1 MGNGMLNRRDFLR
14 IGAAAA
20 TGAVVAGCVQMP
32 AATSDGEMAEPDEV
46 PREVRLTGHNR
57 PIYHEMNEKFTEETG
72 IEVAME
78 FHPPK
83 WEEILA
89 KFTLWGE
96 SGYDGIDVE
105 AQDDQIASLYSF
117 KRWCFDLSHLMTDE
131 ERADQADAVLGLT
144 EQVGGFQARMFF
156 FVGAEPF
163 YFNKE
168 LIPEA
173 PKTWEEMVEV
183 AKTVTDPENDVWGW
197 RPNAGSHNMNLT
209 LMMVNHAGGNNETL
223 DDEGTLTALQFMRD
237 WVFEYEITPPTVVS
251 EAAEEIMALAPAGK
265 AGMWWMYEGNY
276 GPLLEVEGGMLTP
289 ETLGV
294 SRWPMGPSSDEL
306 MVHAWGW
313 LIPVYTP
320 RKELAEEF
328 VSWMTQY
335 DNIKWL
341 ITDLQITPPRKSM
354 YNDPEVTDKI
364 PILRAGPGWEELTR
378 GAKFRCPVV
387 CHPNAGAL
395 SLIFQDAGLFVMAGE
410 RSPEEVRDWAA
421 NEIAIAMDA

>member
-20 TGAVVAGCVQMP
+20 AGAVVAGCAQLP
-32 AATSDGEMAEPDEV
+32 AAAPDGEMAEPDEV
-46 PREVRLTGHNR
+46 PQEVRVTWHNH
-57 PIYHEMNEKFTEETG
+57 PTYLELSDMFTEDTG

-117 KRWCFDLSHLMTDE
+117 KEWCFDLSYMMTDE
-131 ERADQADAVLGLT
+131 EREDQADAVLGLT
-144 EQVGGFQARMFF
+144 EQVGGFQARIFY
-156 FVGAEPF
+156 FVGGEPF
-163 YFNKE
+163 YYNKE

-173 PKTWEEMVEV
+173 PATWEEMVEV
-183 AKTVTDPENDVWGW
+183 AKGVTDPENDVWGW

-265 AGMWWMYEGNY
+265 AGMWWLYEGNY
-276 GPLLEVEGGMLTP
+276 GPLLAVEGGMLTP

-294 SRWPMGPSSDEL
+294 SRWPMGPSSDEM

-313 LIPVYTP
+313 MIPIYTP
-320 RKELAEEF
+320 RREVAEEYI
-328 VSWMTQY
+328 SWMAQY
-335 DNIKWL
+335 DNIKHL
-341 ITDLQITPPRKSM
+341 VTNVQITPPKKSM
-354 YNDPEVTDKI
+354 YGDPEIQAQI
-364 PILRAGPGWEELTR
+364 PILNAGPGWEELTR

-395 SLIFQDAGLFVMAGE
+395 SLIFQDAGLLVMAGE
-410 RSPEEVRDWAA
+410 RTPEEVRDIYA
-421 NEIAIAMDA
+421 NEIALAMEA

>member
-294 SRWPMGPSSDEL
+294 SRWPMGAEQRRTHGACLGLVDPRL
-306 MVHAWGW
+306 HAQEG
-313 LIPVYTP
+313 
-320 RKELAEEF
+320 
-328 VSWMTQY
+328 
-335 DNIKWL
+335 
-341 ITDLQITPPRKSM
+341 
-354 YNDPEVTDKI
+354 
-364 PILRAGPGWEELTR
+364 
-378 GAKFRCPVV
+378 
-387 CHPNAGAL
+387 
-395 SLIFQDAGLFVMAGE
+395 
-410 RSPEEVRDWAA
+410 
-421 NEIAIAMDA
+421 IA

>member
-14 IGAAAA
+14 IGATAAA
-20 TGAVVAGCVQMP
+20 GAVVAGCVQMP
-32 AATSDGEMAEPDEV
+32 AATSDGEMAQPDEV

-78 FHPPK
+78 YHPPK

-335 DNIKWL
+335 ENIKWL

-421 NEIAIAMDA
+421 NEIAIAMEA